1 MLQSRR
7 TPYMTVM
14 AATAGYLT
22 TGFRIPAEK
31 ARMVDFRVDNP
42 GHESKMNARAGI
54 PLVVVAT
61 VAAGEETPFSRPR
74 RSCSF
79 SSCTVKH
86 PPFESVCTSK
96 SLLGPAGPWTRAR
109 KRSAAGWIASTKRAR
124 RKKSIGFDRTRT
136 TVVSGYCGGT
146 FTA

>member
-7 TPYMTVM
+7 TPYMSVI

-31 ARMVDFRVDNP
+31 ARIVDFRVDNP

-54 PLVVVAT
+54 PRVVAT
-61 VAAGEETPFSRPR
+61 PVAAPGRR

-79 SSCTVKH
+79 SSCNVKH

-96 SLLGPAGPWTRAR
+96 SLLGPARPLTRAR

-124 RKKSIGFDRTRT
+124 RKKSIGFERTST
-136 TVVSGYCGGT
+136 TVVLGYCGGT
-146 FTA
+146 